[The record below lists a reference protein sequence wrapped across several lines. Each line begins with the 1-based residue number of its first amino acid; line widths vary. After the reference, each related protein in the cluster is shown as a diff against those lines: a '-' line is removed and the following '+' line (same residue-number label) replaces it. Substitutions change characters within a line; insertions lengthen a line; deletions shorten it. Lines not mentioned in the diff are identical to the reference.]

1 MTSDDEGLLE
11 HQKRDKQRMS
21 GSMVVQA
28 QHDVVHSTPQTDS
41 LTVTISGSAIRDAF
55 LIPLPQHIPLKL
67 LPPRVLC
74 SLLP

>member
-11 HQKRDKQRMS
+11 HQKRDKQRMT

-41 LTVTISGSAIRDAF
+41 LTVTDLRLGNSRCIFNTPTPVYS
-55 LIPLPQHIPLKL
+55 LKL